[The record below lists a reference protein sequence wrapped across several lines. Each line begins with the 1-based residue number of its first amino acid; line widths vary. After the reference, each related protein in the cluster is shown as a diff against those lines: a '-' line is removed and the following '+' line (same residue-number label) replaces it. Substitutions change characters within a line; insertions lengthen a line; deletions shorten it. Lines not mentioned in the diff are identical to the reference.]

1 MARIING
8 ALYVDAFTPT
18 ENPGEYT
25 FESAL
30 FNNQTDATGNGAYD
44 IIPGFVIFTPV
55 VDRNSG
61 VQATGY
67 SNRYTVTNIT
77 YIDTVRISGTMI
89 WDSEREETDAP
100 MNGVFCLIS
109 ETTPNLK
116 IAIPA
121 VDIFYPDVLAGS
133 TVSAMLSDL
142 INIMDKLSTNG
153 TIERTASFELQVLT
167 NGQNIFNLP
176 SLPIS
181 KTNTLLYVNGL
192 KYNYGLDADFTI
204 NGTVLTWTD
213 TSLILDTTDVV
224 TISYKY

>member
-8 ALYVDAFTPT
+8 ALYVDAFNPT

-44 IIPGFVIFTPV
+44 ILPGFVIFTPV
-55 VDRNSG
+55 VDRNTSI
-61 VQATGY
+61 QATGY
-67 SNRYTVTNIT
+67 SNRYTVTNVT

-100 MNGVFCLIS
+100 MNGAFCLIS

-121 VDIFYPDVLAGS
+121 VDVFYPDVLAGS

-142 INIMDKLSTNG
+142 INIMDKLSNSGST
-153 TIERTASFELQVLT
+153 ERIASFELQVLT
-167 NGQNIFNLP
+167 NGQTIFNLP
-176 SLPIS
+176 SLPIN
-181 KTNTLLYVNGL
+181 KVHTLLHVNGL
-192 KYNYGLDADFTI
+192 KYSYGAGADFTI

-213 TSLILDTTDVV
+213 NSLLLDTTDTV